1 MPAPRPDRKD
11 ARPAADRSTAPVYYP
26 ENRLLGVVDSPAQV
40 TSAVE
45 ALTAGGFLVSEVEV
59 TCGQAQAERVAA
71 STGRRGL
78 LDLVIRVAERLGLA
92 DDEIETKGRYEQAL
106 RDGGLIVSVLAS
118 TDERKARA
126 ADIVRAHGGHLI
138 TFFGR
143 LTIEKIA
150 P

>member
-1 MPAPRPDRKD
+1 MPAPRPDPKD
-11 ARPAADRSTAPVYYP
+11 TQPAADRSTAPVYYP

-126 ADIVRAHGGHLI
+126 ADVLRAHGGHLI